1 MPVVPSQNI
10 CDLQFLGEILSGHIG
25 YIFAWG
31 TVVRG
36 AVLPSFYPYIFR
48 FILPFP
54 NFLLRKI
61 KLSIFSIFHLVVF
74 HLPLLCSLLYKMGL
88 RGAEK
93 EETRLAMAISNIPVT
108 IVLSMQACLLLLL
121 FLFPSKLG
129 IFKEIAIFLAPMEI
143 ITIIIG
149 FSLNGVV
156 SYKIRDS
163 RRTGRRF

>member
-1 MPVVPSQNI
+1 MDTSQKHI
-10 CDLQFLGEILSGHIG
+10 RHLSSLSGEILSGHIG

-36 AVLPSFYPYIFR
+36 AVLPSFYPYFFR
-48 FILPFP
+48 F
-54 NFLLRKI
+54 FLSFSSEENQI
-61 KLSIFSIFHLVVF
+61 NIFSIFHLLVF
-74 HLPLLCSLLYKMGL
+74 HLPLLCSLLYKLEL
-88 RGAEK
+88 RAAEK

-143 ITIIIG
+143 TTIIIG

>member
-1 MPVVPSQNI
+1 M
-10 CDLQFLGEILSGHIG
+10 D
-25 YIFAWG
+25 
-31 TVVRG
+31 
-36 AVLPSFYPYIFR
+36 
-48 FILPFP
+48 
-54 NFLLRKI
+54 
-61 KLSIFSIFHLVVF
+61 IFSIFHLVVF
-74 HLPLLCSLLYKMGL
+74 HLPLLCSLLYKLEL
-88 RGAEK
+88 RAAEK

-143 ITIIIG
+143 TTIIIG

>member
-1 MPVVPSQNI
+1 MGHS
-10 CDLQFLGEILSGHIG
+10 CEGSRSSFFLSLLFQVLSI
-25 YIFAWG
+25 
-31 TVVRG
+31 T
-36 AVLPSFYPYIFR
+36 
-48 FILPFP
+48 
-54 NFLLRKI
+54 FLLTVNQI
-61 KLSIFSIFHLVVF
+61 YIFSIFHLVVF
-74 HLPLLCSLLYKMGL
+74 HLPLLCSLLYKLEL
-88 RGAEK
+88 RAAEK

-143 ITIIIG
+143 TTIIIG